1 MREELDKKLCE
12 KYPKIFRDRF
22 ADMRTT
28 AMCWGFECGDG
39 WYNILDSLC
48 ECIQGHI
55 DWKRKQRARTLKMN
69 RKIKKAIEMNSIDPI
84 IDLHQGNWWVER
96 CEEILKEK
104 KYDEVPEKVNQVVA
118 VQVKEKFGGLR
129 FYYEGGDETVRGMV
143 HMAETLASVT
153 CETCGSPGHIRG
165 RGWLYTA
172 CDEHTKETDKVDE
185 NVENGSVET

>member
-22 ADMRTT
+22 GDMRTT

-55 DWKRKQRARTLKMN
+55 DWKRKQRAHALKMN
-69 RKIKKAIEMNSIDPI
+69 RKIKKAIETNSIEPI
-84 IDLHQGNWWVER
+84 ININKGDWWVER
-96 CEEILKEK
+96 CEKILAEK
-104 KYDEVPEKVNQVVA
+104 KYEKVPEKVNQVVA

-129 FYYEGGDETVRGMV
+129 FYYGGGDETIRGMT
-143 HMAETLASVT
+143 HMAESLAAVT
-153 CETCGSPGHIRG
+153 CETCGSPGRLRG

-172 CDEHTKETDKVDE
+172 CDEHTKEGDKE
-185 NVENGSVET
+185 NESAEDGNIEA

>member
-48 ECIQGHI
+48 WCIQSHI

-84 IDLHQGNWWVER
+84 IGLHQGNWWAER

-104 KYDEVPEKVNQVVA
+104 KYEEVPDKVYQVVA
-118 VQVKEKFGGLR
+118 TQVKEKFGGLR
-129 FYYEGGDETVRGMV
+129 FYYGGGDETVRGMV
-143 HMAETLASVT
+143 HMAESLAAVT
-153 CETCGSPGHIRG
+153 CEKCGSPGHIRG
-165 RGWLYTA
+165 RGWLYAA
-172 CDEHTKETDKVDE
+172 CDEHTKEGDKE
-185 NVENGSVET
+185 NEDAEDGNIEA